1 MKIHEYQARALLKKY
16 GIPVPDH
23 VVISNAEEAG
33 PAAQKFG
40 SDTVIKA
47 QVLVGGRG
55 KAGGVKRAE
64 TPEEAVEKARGIMAL
79 TIKGISV
86 NQVMV
91 TPASNILK
99 EYYIGL
105 TLDRSTIKILLMM
118 SKAGGVDIEELAK
131 NHPEAI
137 VKLPITPSRGIEKEK
152 LESLLWELFDTAYLR
167 EQAGDVIQK
176 LYRLFVEKDCSLAE
190 INPYALEQEGSL
202 FALDAKIN
210 FDDNAL
216 YKHPEIEKLKNPE
229 EYSDDEIEAKK
240 HDLSFVSMAG
250 DIGCI
255 VNGAGLAMATMDLI
269 KLYGGN
275 PANFLDVGGSSSPD
289 KVLNALRI
297 IMNNKKVKAVLI
309 NIFGG
314 ITRCDDIARGILMA
328 MDQINIEIPMVIRLI
343 GTNEQEGRKI
353 LTDAG
358 FPVTEDLSTAI
369 QKVVSPRKKG
379 TGGKQ

>member
-1 MKIHEYQARALLKKY
+1 MKIHEYQARTLLKKY
-16 GIPVPDH
+16 DIPVPDH

-79 TIKGISV
+79 TIKGIPV

-105 TLDRSTIKILLMM
+105 TLDCSTIKILLMM
-118 SKAGGVDIEELAK
+118 SKSGGVDIEELAK

-137 VKLPITPSRGIEKEK
+137 VKLPITPSRGIEKEN
-152 LESLLWELFDTAYLR
+152 LDLLLGRLFETAYLR

-176 LYRLFVEKDCSLAE
+176 LYRLFVEKDCSLVE
-190 INPYALEQEGSL
+190 INPYALDQEGSL

-216 YKHPEIEKLKNPE
+216 YKHPEIEELKNPE
-229 EYSDDEIEAKK
+229 EYSDNEIEAKK
-240 HDLSFVSMAG
+240 HDLSFVSMDG

-297 IMNNKKVKAVLI
+297 IMDNKKVKAVLI

-314 ITRCDDIARGILMA
+314 ITRCDDIDRGILMA
-328 MDQINIEIPMVIRLI
+328 TDQINIEIPMVIRLI

-358 FPVTEDLSTAI
+358 FPVAEDLSTAV
-369 QKVVSPRKKG
+369 QKVVSPGKNG

>member
-40 SDTVIKA
+40 SNTVIKA

-55 KAGGVKRAE
+55 KAGGVKRAK

-137 VKLPITPSRGIEKEK
+137 MKLPITPSRGIEKK
-152 LESLLWELFDTAYLR
+152 NLDLLLGRLFDTAYLR

-176 LYRLFVEKDCSLAE
+176 LYRLFVEKDCSLVE

-202 FALDAKIN
+202 FALDARIN

-216 YKHPEIEKLKNPE
+216 YKHPEIEELKNPE

-240 HDLSFVSMAG
+240 HDLSFVSMDG

-358 FPVTEDLSTAI
+358 FPVAEDLSTAV
-369 QKVVSPRKKG
+369 QKVVSPGKKG